1 MTIINNMSEDESAK
15 TSRLLEELAFQQ
27 RELVRTDQL
36 LHSQQAKQEELT
48 NEMLGFS
55 KDLICQLHLLSL
67 VRSRIVNEKM
77 YTVNQIVNLQAFKGL
92 KFSNLEYCPTFVE
105 PNILNHYMFFA
116 AYLRRH
122 PKVLAKIFYD
132 YCRINPKKS
141 YTMAYSAF
149 LTLFQQGWCI
159 EEDALLAETLCHMA
173 DLQYKFQDNAH
184 VEVIPNP
191 PRILKFA
198 LSTTDAAVASQ
209 TPFSTFLTAYL
220 FNGASLSFLQSAL
233 APIIIKLQSLSQ
245 LYFTRSTFEFTENTM
260 TAPLAYWN
268 EIARYAH
275 MVYDS
280 MLKCHE
286 LLPPGLFTVLEHLK
300 NKGVNLNI
308 LFFESF
314 VNRALENTAVLGLLP
329 WHPGHQDWHP
339 SKDIADI
346 FRSKFLNALPTSSL
360 NHFNKLLA
368 GNKDYDAIDLDKFF
382 NVFASPFKGTS
393 LWISE
398 TELLATNPSFPK
410 EVLITGSDFILLHE
424 AALAVKNI
432 DDPELVKTIQRIGE
446 VPKKSPEAQEHF
458 RIVIT
463 RQKEISQAAK
473 NLVSVSLFSPESVV
487 SEKHNDP
494 YADQLCDII
503 AGLPDFQNCINAM
516 KPPNLHSFLKSMR
529 VIAPLFLKQNQIL
542 KADSVL
548 DYALNNV
555 NDDEGLVKRVIAVQE
570 SRAAW
575 GLRAT
580 DRTSSLHSQ
589 HENIS
594 SSMQTVNEI
603 RNNVQSH
610 LLLQVA
616 DLLVNGELCQTYR
629 EAMLR
634 AHEFANDNELF
645 RKQAAKITD
654 VATGIL
660 TDLKIDDLKIK
671 QICRILFFKLTDH
684 ITFRKYT
691 HTDQQVWK
699 RSIIITK
706 ILETHNSEII
716 EQCLTQGGDYLRQRL
731 HYLERAA
738 DLLGH
743 IRENSGVSIILHYAM
758 EVSDIVKTL
767 VATCPQLDFNSC
779 VSWVLVTAKTKH
791 IYLIGKFIQHFL
803 LSDIVIESLFTKQ
816 EVNLIGIV
824 PQAIPLLVDQCK
836 QWDRRIDDSW
846 K

>member
-1 MTIINNMSEDESAK
+1 MSSAEK
-15 TSRLLEELAFQQ
+15 TQELLAELASQQ

-36 LHSQQAKQEELT
+36 LHAQQAKQEELT

-55 KDLICQLHLLSL
+55 TDLICQLHLLSL
-67 VRSRIVNEKM
+67 VRSRIVNPKM
-77 YTVNQIVNLQAFKGL
+77 YNVNQIVSSQAFQGL
-92 KFSNLEYCPTFVE
+92 KFSNLGYVPTFID
-105 PNILNHYMFFA
+105 PNRLNHYIFFI

-122 PKVLAKIFYD
+122 PQVLAKIFYD
-132 YCRINPKKS
+132 YCKRNPNKS
-141 YTMAYSAF
+141 YTIAYSLF
-149 LTLFQQGWCI
+149 LTMFQQGWCV
-159 EEDALLAETLCHMA
+159 EEDSMLVQTLCFMS
-173 DLQYKFQDNAH
+173 DLQYKNPDNTH

-191 PRILKFA
+191 PRLLKFSLA
-198 LSTTDAAVASQ
+198 TTEAAVAFQ
-209 TPFSTFLTAYL
+209 QPFATFLTAYL
-220 FNGASLSFLQSAL
+220 FNGASMSFLQSAL

-245 LYFTRSTFEFTENTM
+245 LYYQRSNFEV
-260 TAPLAYWN
+260 TATTVIAPMDYWK

-275 MVYDS
+275 MLYDS

-286 LLPPGLFTVLEHLK
+286 LLPRGLFTLLEHAK
-300 NKGVNLNI
+300 RRGANLSI

-329 WHPGHQDWHP
+329 WHPGHKDWQP
-339 SKDIADI
+339 AKDIADV
-346 FRSKFLNALPTSSL
+346 FRSKFISSL
-360 NHFNKLLA
+360 PSTSINHLTKLLA
-368 GNKDYDAIDLDKFF
+368 LDEHYIAIDLDKFF
-382 NVFASPFKGTS
+382 DVFAAPFTGTS

-410 EVLITGSDFILLHE
+410 EVLITGSDVILMHE
-424 AALAVKNI
+424 AAASVKNLE
-432 DDPELVKTIQRIGE
+432 DPELEKILQRLGDIPEKT
-446 VPKKSPEAQEHF
+446 PEAEEHF
-458 RIVIT
+458 RIAIT
-463 RQKEISQAAK
+463 RQKEISDAAK

-487 SEKHNDP
+487 SEKRNDP

-503 AGLPDFQNCINAM
+503 CGLPDFQNCINAM
-516 KPPNLHSFLKSMR
+516 KPPSLKSFLESMR

-542 KADSVL
+542 KADSVF

-555 NDDEGLVKRVIAVQE
+555 NDDEGLVKRVIQVQE

-575 GLRAT
+575 GFRAT

-589 HENIS
+589 HDIIS
-594 SSMQTVNEI
+594 SSMKTVNEI
-603 RNNVQSH
+603 RLNVQSH

-616 DLLVNGELCQTYR
+616 DQLVNGELCQSYR

-634 AHEFANDNELF
+634 AHEFVSNNELF

-654 VATGIL
+654 EATSIL
-660 TDLKIDDLKIK
+660 KAWNIDEHKIK

-691 HTDQQVWK
+691 LTDQLVWK
-699 RSIIITK
+699 HSVIINK
-706 ILETHNSEII
+706 ILETHNAEII
-716 EQCLTQGGDYLRQRL
+716 EQSLSQGGDFLRQRL

-738 DLLGH
+738 DMLGH

-758 EVSDIVKTL
+758 EVSDIAKTL
-767 VATCPQLDFNSC
+767 VATCPELDFNSC
-779 VSWVLVTAKTKH
+779 ILWVLASAKTKH
-791 IYLIGKFIQHFL
+791 VYLIGKFIQHFL
-803 LSDIVIESLFTKQ
+803 LSDLVIESLFSKQ
-816 EVNLIGIV
+816 EVNLIGIF
-824 PQAIPLLVDQCK
+824 PQAVSLLVDQCK